1 MEAQEGGRKVL
12 GLIGCQ
18 VLEDELAYVLCQDKE
33 LETVLVIDSPKAKG
47 IVPKLRQGGVA
58 NILEVPVEEAG
69 ANLPKEGAS
78 AIVWVKP
85 IELHQSPSTLRA
97 EVVANAK
104 QIAPLCDSILIF
116 YGICG
121 NAFRAIDKVADEVGA
136 PLIILRDSK
145 GLIVDDCIGAVLGGA
160 EEYRSFLL
168 RDKGGYT
175 MNTMWA
181 ANWRHFMV
189 ETQFLHD
196 PIDPEEAR
204 LVFQCM
210 DYQKVVMLVT
220 GLGDDANFHRQAGE
234 FASIFGLGNS
244 EERCT
249 LGVVEATY
257 VTAKLMMEEASLR
270 KIHPSAFDVV

>member
-1 MEAQEGGRKVL
+1 MIRAETDRRVL

-18 VLEDELAYVLCQDKE
+18 VLEDEVAHVLSQDEE

-47 IVPKLRQGGVA
+47 IASKLRQSGKPKV
-58 NILEVPVEEAG
+58 LEVGVEELAS
-69 ANLPKEGAS
+69 NLPDDGAS

-85 IELHQSPSTLRA
+85 IELHQSPSQLR
-97 EVVANAK
+97 EDVVASAK
-104 QIAPLCDSILIF
+104 QIASLCDTILIF

-121 NAFRAIDKVADEVGA
+121 NAFRAIDKVGDDISA
-136 PLIILRDSK
+136 PVVILRDAK
-145 GLIVDDCIGAVLGGA
+145 GLIVDDCVGAVLGGA
-160 EEYRSFLL
+160 EEYRNFLL

-189 ETQFLHD
+189 ETQLLHE

-210 DYQKVVMLVT
+210 DYKKVVMLVT
-220 GLGDDANFHRQAGE
+220 GLGDNSLFHRQADE
-234 FASIFGLGNS
+234 FASTFGLGNC
-244 EERCT
+244 EEHCT
-249 LGVVEATY
+249 LSVVEASY
-257 VTAKLMMEEASLR
+257 ITAKLLMEESSLKR
-270 KIHPSAFDVV
+270 SHPSAFEII